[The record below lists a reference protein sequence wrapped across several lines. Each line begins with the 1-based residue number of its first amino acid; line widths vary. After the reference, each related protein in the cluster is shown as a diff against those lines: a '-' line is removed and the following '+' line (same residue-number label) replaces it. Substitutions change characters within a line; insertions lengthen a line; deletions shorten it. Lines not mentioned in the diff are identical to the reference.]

1 VFVAGGVGLRGVKN
15 MAKGPGMMDQF
26 DAIKKEHPDTIL
38 FFRMG
43 DFYEMFHDDAVVA
56 SEVLGIT
63 LTSRDKKSDN
73 PVKMAGIPWHSV
85 EEYLRKMLAS
95 GHKVTLCEQAP
106 EMQPGEKILRRV
118 VTRVYT
124 PGSLYEES
132 LIGEDATAILAAVI
146 VRGDGIGLA
155 MLDSSTGRARLYQF
169 EGAGRSEAL
178 RDEILRTGPAELVA
192 SGRDAASEMISGVVK
207 ELDRLSISTFESSQ
221 SNRLEVVKQHLQ
233 VADLGSID
241 LDSNPLGM
249 EACGLAA
256 GYIASLHL
264 IDAVPLREI
273 VINGNQEY
281 MALDRTTLRNLELTH
296 TLAGERAGSLVNA
309 IDRTKTWM
317 GRRLL
322 RDWLLRP
329 LMNRERIASRSGAIA
344 SLVKSSRRLRD
355 LRTALQSMRD
365 LERLSTRL
373 AYERANARDLVAIS
387 DALSRMGQLQSILS
401 ESKDDMLNSLAQGL
415 TDLSEIR
422 DIINSRLVDEPPLT
436 VREGGMIRDGIDA
449 DLDDLRACTA
459 EGDAWLKQFE
469 FNERERLDIPSLK
482 VKFNRQFGYFVEITK
497 TYIDKAP
504 EEYRRRQTLTNAER
518 FTTDSLA
525 EWEEKLLTA
534 DSRANQ
540 LENRIFLTLRAVVE
554 SETATL
560 SKIARKIA
568 QVDVLCCLAE
578 HARQRGWVRPEIVDE
593 DKLEIVAGRHPVLES
608 NSEFVPNDCSFS
620 SNRRCLLLTGP
631 NMGGK
636 STYLRQVALI
646 TILAQTGSFVP
657 AQRAKIGVVDRI
669 FTRVGAHDD
678 LLRGRSTFMVEMIEV
693 AHILR
698 RATKQ
703 SLVLLDEIG
712 RGTSTFDGLAIAWSV
727 TEDIANRVGARTLFA
742 THYHQLVG
750 LEDEIPG
757 LVNIHVQVA
766 QLKGELRFLHTVA
779 AGPCDDSYGVQVASL
794 AGLPTAVVERAR
806 DLLLFLEQ
814 QAGGAKAGSSGIPM
828 RRGEG
833 QSSLFGWML
842 SDSSTDSARVEVS
855 KTGSDSDDDSDS
867 IAGSSS
873 PPVAAFD
880 ACQSAA
886 LKRLSQIDP
895 DTLSPRE
902 SIDLLYEL
910 TGLLRGTHEWLEE

>member
-281 MALDRTTLRNLELTH
+281 MALTEPLY
-296 TLAGERAGSLVNA
+296 A
-309 IDRTKTWM
+309 I
-317 GRRLL
+317 
-322 RDWLLRP
+322 
-329 LMNRERIASRSGAIA
+329 
-344 SLVKSSRRLRD
+344 
-355 LRTALQSMRD
+355 
-365 LERLSTRL
+365 
-373 AYERANARDLVAIS
+373 
-387 DALSRMGQLQSILS
+387 
-401 ESKDDMLNSLAQGL
+401 
-415 TDLSEIR
+415 
-422 DIINSRLVDEPPLT
+422 
-436 VREGGMIRDGIDA
+436 
-449 DLDDLRACTA
+449 
-459 EGDAWLKQFE
+459 
-469 FNERERLDIPSLK
+469 
-482 VKFNRQFGYFVEITK
+482 
-497 TYIDKAP
+497 
-504 EEYRRRQTLTNAER
+504 
-518 FTTDSLA
+518 
-525 EWEEKLLTA
+525 
-534 DSRANQ
+534 
-540 LENRIFLTLRAVVE
+540 
-554 SETATL
+554 
-560 SKIARKIA
+560 
-568 QVDVLCCLAE
+568 
-578 HARQRGWVRPEIVDE
+578 
-593 DKLEIVAGRHPVLES
+593 
-608 NSEFVPNDCSFS
+608 
-620 SNRRCLLLTGP
+620 
-631 NMGGK
+631 
-636 STYLRQVALI
+636 
-646 TILAQTGSFVP
+646 
-657 AQRAKIGVVDRI
+657 
-669 FTRVGAHDD
+669 
-678 LLRGRSTFMVEMIEV
+678 
-693 AHILR
+693 
-698 RATKQ
+698 
-703 SLVLLDEIG
+703 
-712 RGTSTFDGLAIAWSV
+712 WS
-727 TEDIANRVGARTLFA
+727 
-742 THYHQLVG
+742 
-750 LEDEIPG
+750 
-757 LVNIHVQVA
+757 
-766 QLKGELRFLHTVA
+766 
-779 AGPCDDSYGVQVASL
+779 
-794 AGLPTAVVERAR
+794 
-806 DLLLFLEQ
+806 
-814 QAGGAKAGSSGIPM
+814 
-828 RRGEG
+828 
-833 QSSLFGWML
+833 
-842 SDSSTDSARVEVS
+842 
-855 KTGSDSDDDSDS
+855 
-867 IAGSSS
+867 
-873 PPVAAFD
+873 
-880 ACQSAA
+880 
-886 LKRLSQIDP
+886 
-895 DTLSPRE
+895 
-902 SIDLLYEL
+902 
-910 TGLLRGTHEWLEE
+910 